1 MCLISARK
9 PKKVDAG
16 DDKSSIRP
24 TKMCSLF
31 TERRRGRNAAFSAP
45 SNERKAAFRNAARSA
60 KKRPAGRPRVRKSS
74 QAKSAAGTPNGR
86 NPEHRFSQA
95 KAWETTWP
103 EHSGPRRRMR
113 LLKFTHRHAASRA
126 APSPQRGRNQ
136 KNGRRLRSGMM
147 KKDARFSNKKAAR
160 PHEDSARTSRLT
172 GKAFSDRS

>member
-1 MCLISARK
+1 MFAKAEKSSVRSAKTCSFSRQ
-9 PKKVDAG
+9 DAG
-16 DDKSSIRP
+16 DETR
-24 TKMCSLF
+24 LF
-31 TERRRGRNAAFSAP
+31 PRHRTNGKRLSGTPRGL
-45 SNERKAAFRNAARSA
+45 E
-60 KKRPAGRPRVRKSS
+60 KKRPAGRLRVRESS

>member
-1 MCLISARK
+1 MFAKAEKSSVRSAKTCSFSRQ
-9 PKKVDAG
+9 DAG
-16 DDKSSIRP
+16 DETR
-24 TKMCSLF
+24 LF
-31 TERRRGRNAAFSAP
+31 PRHRTDGNRLSETPRGLGKKHSADHPSHLEIFTDEDRGRNA
-45 SNERKAAFRNAARSA
+45 ER
-60 KKRPAGRPRVRKSS
+60 
-74 QAKSAAGTPNGR
+74 TP
-86 NPEHRFSQA
+86 PEHRFSQA

-103 EHSGPRRRMR
+103 EHSGPRRRIR

-172 GKAFSDRS
+172 GKAVSDRS